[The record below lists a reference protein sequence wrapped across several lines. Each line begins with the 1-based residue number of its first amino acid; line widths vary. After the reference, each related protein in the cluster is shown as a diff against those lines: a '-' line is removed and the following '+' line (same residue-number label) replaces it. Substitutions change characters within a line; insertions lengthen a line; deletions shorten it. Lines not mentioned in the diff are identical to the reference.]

1 MPGASF
7 SDVYVRIWYAWHAND
22 REQAR
27 AIFSRL
33 LLMINLDAVIPGTRQ
48 YIMKRRG
55 VFKSTVS
62 RRQKKNLS
70 AHAIDEIVFCFEGLK
85 PYLKV
90 SGVIGPFK
98 PHAPWTGAGGLLI
111 RFRRDPD
118 RLIPQKVICGS

>member
-1 MPGASF
+1 MKSLFSGAAGKGMLYEWRLGMDGTMPGAPF
-7 SDVYVRIWYAWHAND
+7 SDVYVRIWDAWHAND

-62 RRQKKNLS
+62 RRQNVKPS
-70 AHAIDEIVFCFEGLK
+70 AKAVEEIEFCFESLK

-90 SGVIGPFK
+90 
-98 PHAPWTGAGGLLI
+98 
-111 RFRRDPD
+111 
-118 RLIPQKVICGS
+118 